1 MKETIN
7 EVLQRYKGDYTD
19 YEIYRFTE
27 PAMYYRGNI
36 HTDTIEYLSECFNIN
51 YNKTFDLDEQLMD
64 EEEYNSTVLANT
76 GVYFTDIYNV
86 EDKILIIVLL
96 DAHIINDTVY
106 NQEEWEKMD

>member
-19 YEIYRFTE
+19 YEVYRFTE

-36 HTDTIEYLSECFNIN
+36 HTDTVQYIGDEVSVDYDKVFN
-51 YNKTFDLDEQLMD
+51 LDCQLMD
-64 EEEYNSTVLANT
+64 EEDYNNSILANA
-76 GVYFTDIYNV
+76 GEYFTDFYNA
-86 EDKILIIVLL
+86 EDKVLIIVLL

-106 NQEEWEKMD
+106 NQEEFEEMD